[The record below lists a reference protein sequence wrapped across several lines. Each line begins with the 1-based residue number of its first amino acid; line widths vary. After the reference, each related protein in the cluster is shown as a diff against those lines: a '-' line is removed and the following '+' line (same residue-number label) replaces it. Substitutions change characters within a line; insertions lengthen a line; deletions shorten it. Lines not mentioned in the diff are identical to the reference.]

1 MSWVTLLLLITGFF
15 LCTYFVRSAGLAE
28 RAAYALLFSMVA
40 VPFVA
45 INIALLFAVYIG
57 KPLLLGVCVA
67 FLAALS
73 VHIYRYLRD
82 LKLGDVSAGELALVA
97 GAVPVAVFFYFY
109 YSNLEVIWSLGSFL
123 QTGKSSCFT
132 MQTYKLVEQLNPG
145 ANPSHIPQIYSIIS
159 TPGNVMYTGSLM
171 PLFGIRTFHYLYVL
185 FQINLYLFAALLVY
199 RWSGRAWLAVATGLL
214 AVLNPYSL
222 SVEILDR
229 NLIALSV
236 GAALLYTVYR
246 HRKSHLL
253 HGLLFGITA
262 GAGLRFL
269 PLTYILP
276 IALLYVRWRVGLRG
290 YLALAAGFVITFTFN
305 VPHLFHHGFHSLG
318 HSEPFW
324 ELLATA
330 LGDGR
335 RTPLVPFPNFVFYA
349 VNALS
354 YWGYALAALALF
366 GAGAMALTNR
376 LRFVVLVLVA
386 LPTYLVLGAQ
396 PDWIEIDK
404 ARIALSGLLPLVLF
418 AGHGVDHLLRT
429 RKLARDAAVLVAL
442 PLVVALAGHLLGGVA
457 GAPDMTF
464 YDRKQIY
471 QQDPG
476 PYAAHARE
484 SLARVGALPNPGRL
498 MNKVSLERK
507 RAEERVA
514 LGQLLSRPVVARNAW
529 VARWLPAR
537 EQQAPRPR
545 KLSAEHVVLRVDLDR
560 LVSDEAAAVSVVP
573 ACKDGR
579 CFLDLKNKKDLL
591 DIYYRAVKVSWQRQ
605 PLPVTVLTGK
615 PELEALGELNLE
627 LNAFIGYGKDEYGF
641 ERVNLINYMT
651 TKKGRAYAKKS
662 GMTALPHRDRT
673 PVIRLRVPRDITL
686 VIRNWIVAQEQG
698 VPHRIDSW
706 RIRIGEDGKAVMR
719 FFFQEPE
726 SYF

>member
-1 MSWVTLLLLITGFF
+1 MSRVTLLLLITGFF
-15 LCTYFVRSAGLAE
+15 LCTYFVRSASLAE
-28 RAAYALLFSMVA
+28 RAAYALLFSMVS

-45 INIALLFAVYIG
+45 INIALLFAVYID
-57 KPLLLGVCVA
+57 KPLLLGVSVA

-82 LKLGDVSAGELALVA
+82 YELGDVRVGEVALLA
-97 GAVPVAVFFYFY
+97 GALPVAVFFYFY

-145 ANPSHIPQIYSIIS
+145 ADPSHIPQIYSIIS

-171 PLFGIRTFHYLYVL
+171 PLFGVQTFHYLYVL
-185 FQINLYLFAALLVY
+185 FQINLYLFAGLLVY
-199 RWSGRAWLAVATGLL
+199 RWSGRAWLAVVAGLL
-214 AVLNPYSL
+214 AVLNPYCL

-229 NLIALSV
+229 NLIALSL
-236 GAALLYTVYR
+236 GASLLYTVHR
-246 HRKSHLL
+246 HRGSHLL
-253 HGLLFGITA
+253 HGLLLGITA

-269 PLTYILP
+269 PLTYALP
-276 IALLYVRWRVGLRG
+276 MVVFYVWWRVGVRG
-290 YLALAAGFVITFTFN
+290 YLAVAAGFVITFTFN

-324 ELLATA
+324 ELLASA

-335 RTPLVPFPNFVFYA
+335 RTPLMPFPNFVFYA

-366 GAGAMALTNR
+366 GAGAMALTHR
-376 LRFVVLVLVA
+376 LRFVVLALMA
-386 LPTYLVLGAQ
+386 LPTYVVIGAQ

-404 ARIALSGLLPLVLF
+404 ARIALTALLPLVLF
-418 AGHGVDHLLRT
+418 AAHGVEHLLRT
-429 RKLARDAAVLVAL
+429 KRLARDAAVLVTL
-442 PLVVALAGHLLGGVA
+442 PLAVALVGYLLGGLA
-457 GAPDMTF
+457 GAPDMTL
-464 YDRKQIY
+464 YDRKEIY

-476 PYAAHARE
+476 PYAAHARA
-484 SLARVGALPNPGRL
+484 SLSRVGALPNPGRL
-498 MNKVSLERK
+498 MNKVALGRK
-507 RAEERVA
+507 RAEEQVA
-514 LGQLLSRPVVARNAW
+514 LDQLLARPVVARNAW

-537 EQQAPRPR
+537 EQQTPRPR

-560 LVSDEAAAVSVVP
+560 LVSDEAAAVTV
-573 ACKDGR
+573 AQECADGR

-605 PLPVTVLTGK
+605 VLPVTVLTGK
-615 PELEALGELNLE
+615 PELEVLGELNVE

-673 PVIRLRVPRDITL
+673 PVINLRVPRDVSVI
-686 VIRNWIVAQEQG
+686 IRNWIVAQEQG

-706 RIRIGEDGKAVMR
+706 RVRVGQDGKPEVR